1 MGDRMLRIESHLVQA
16 AAIPLLA
23 SLMVTALPTST
34 FAQGLQGRTRIVLRG
49 GYDTTRDAGGIGG
62 AVRIPIGASFEVI
75 PSADFFIVDLGNA
88 WQANLDGAI
97 RFGDRGLFY
106 VGTGVAVLGRSVNG
120 LSNTDVGWNL
130 FAGLA
135 AETPGGRFGIIVEP
149 RYTLRD
155 GSDPFWM
162 TLGVS
167 IALGS

>member
-1 MGDRMLRIESHLVQA
+1 MSRIGTSVVPTA
-16 AAIPLLA
+16 AALLLA
-23 SLMVTALPTST
+23 SLMVTALPTPAP
-34 FAQGLQGRTRIVLRG
+34 AQGLQGRTRVVLRG
-49 GYDTTRDAGGIGG
+49 GYDTTRDAGGVGG
-62 AVRIPIGASFEVI
+62 AVRIPVGGAFEVI
-75 PSADFFIVDLGNA
+75 PSGDYYFVNRGNA

-97 RFGDRGLFY
+97 RFGGRQLFY

-135 AETPGGRFGIIVEP
+135 VETPGGRFGLLVEP

>member
-1 MGDRMLRIESHLVQA
+1 MVRIETNMVQLA
-16 AAIPLLA
+16 ATLLLA
-23 SLMVTALPTST
+23 SLILTALPTT
-34 FAQGLQGRTRIVLRG
+34 ALAQGLQGRTRIVLRG
-49 GYDTTRDAGGIGG
+49 GYDTTRDAGGVGG
-62 AVRIPIGASFEVI
+62 AVRIPIGEAFEVI
-75 PSADFFIVDLGNA
+75 PSGDYFFVDFGDA

-97 RFGDRGLFY
+97 RLGGKLFY

-167 IALGS
+167 IAIGS

>member
-1 MGDRMLRIESHLVQA
+1 MVRIETNVVQLA
-16 AAIPLLA
+16 ATLLLA
-23 SLMVTALPTST
+23 ALIVTALPTSAS
-34 FAQGLQGRTRIVLRG
+34 AQGLQGRTRIVLRG
-49 GYDTTRDAGGIGG
+49 GYDTTRDAGGVGG
-62 AVRIPIGASFEVI
+62 AVRIPIGEAFEVI
-75 PSADFFIVDLGNA
+75 PSGDYFFVDLGDA

-97 RFGDRGLFY
+97 RLGGGKLFY
-106 VGTGVAVLGRSVNG
+106 VGTGVAVLGRSFSG

-167 IALGS
+167 IAIGS

>member
-1 MGDRMLRIESHLVQA
+1 MSRIDTFVVQSTA
-16 AAIPLLA
+16 ALLLA
-23 SLMVTALPTST
+23 TLIVTALPTSAP
-34 FAQGLQGRTRIVLRG
+34 AQGLQGRTRIVLRG
-49 GYDTTRDAGGIGG
+49 GYDSTRDAGGIGG
-62 AVRIPIGASFEVI
+62 AVRIPVAGAFEVI
-75 PSADFFIVDLGNA
+75 PSGDYFIVDLGDA

-97 RFGDRGLFY
+97 RFGGSQLFY
-106 VGTGVAVLGRSVNG
+106 VGTGVAVLGRSFNG

-135 AETPGGRFGIIVEP
+135 AETPGGRFGIIIEP

-167 IALGS
+167 YAIGS

>member
-1 MGDRMLRIESHLVQA
+1 MSRIGTSVVPTA
-16 AAIPLLA
+16 AALLLA
-23 SLMVTALPTST
+23 SLIVTALPTSAP
-34 FAQGLQGRTRIVLRG
+34 AQGLQGRTRIVLRG
-49 GYDTTRDAGGIGG
+49 GYDTTRDAGGVGG
-62 AVRIPIGASFEVI
+62 AVRIPVGGAFEVI
-75 PSADFFIVDLGNA
+75 PSGDYYFVNRGDA

-97 RFGDRGLFY
+97 RFGGRQLFY

-120 LSNTDVGWNL
+120 FSNTDVGWNL

-135 AETPGGRFGIIVEP
+135 VETPGGRFGLLVEP

>member
-1 MGDRMLRIESHLVQA
+1 MLHIETFLVQSA
-16 AAIPLLA
+16 APLLLA
-23 SLMVTALPTST
+23 TLIVTALPTSAP
-34 FAQGLQGRTRIVLRG
+34 AQGLQGRTRIVLRG
-49 GYDTTRDAGGIGG
+49 GYDTTRDAGGVGG
-62 AVRIPIGASFEVI
+62 AVRIPIGGAFEVI
-75 PSADFFIVDLGNA
+75 PSGDYFFVNRGDA

-97 RFGDRGLFY
+97 RFGGRQLFY

-120 LSNTDVGWNL
+120 FSNTDDVGWNL
-130 FAGLA
+130 FVGLA

-167 IALGS
+167 IAIGS